1 MNFRYTAITL
11 LSIALLSLIS
21 PSFAFGADRPILD
34 GQVIPYKTWHITR
47 LPNEALGLTLPDG
60 YSAKLDGAL
69 VSAGTLVSNKAGS
82 QTLVINKADGS
93 PFSKVSVF
101 TLEPISSVDKKGWL
115 NGYRIGKYPK
125 NPPKGFIRLDGPEDR
140 NISVSP
146 HFKLGQF
153 LCKQQ
158 PKAWPKYVLVSQ
170 PNLKRLETLREN
182 LVADGITDAKT
193 FFVMSGFRTPFYN
206 TAIGS
211 AKYSRHMYGDAS
223 DIYIDVSPRDGNMD
237 DLNKDGKITKADANF
252 LYDYAAKLFSKSDKV
267 KPGGLG
273 SYKANAVHGP
283 FVHVDGRG
291 RAARWGR

>member
-34 GQVIPYKTWHITR
+34 GQAIPYKTWHITR

-60 YSAKLDGAL
+60 YNAKLDGAL

-82 QTLVINKADGS
+82 QTLVINKA
-93 PFSKVSVF
+93 
-101 TLEPISSVDKKGWL
+101 
-115 NGYRIGKYPK
+115 
-125 NPPKGFIRLDGPEDR
+125 
-140 NISVSP
+140 
-146 HFKLGQF
+146 
-153 LCKQQ
+153 
-158 PKAWPKYVLVSQ
+158 
-170 PNLKRLETLREN
+170 RLETLREN

>member
-125 NPPKGFIRLDGPEDR
+125 NPPKGFIRLDGPED
-140 NISVSP
+140 
-146 HFKLGQF
+146 
-153 LCKQQ
+153 
-158 PKAWPKYVLVSQ
+158 
-170 PNLKRLETLREN
+170 
-182 LVADGITDAKT
+182 
-193 FFVMSGFRTPFYN
+193 
-206 TAIGS
+206 
-211 AKYSRHMYGDAS
+211 
-223 DIYIDVSPRDGNMD
+223 
-237 DLNKDGKITKADANF
+237 KADANF